1 MDVDSK
7 MISSQ
12 RFQHHFVSFNSKS
25 CLFFEYCIYLNVPCQ
40 TLPPS
45 GIFLRIAGGWSFPA
59 VQDDDPPEPQ
69 APQAESPPPARGDAV
84 GRCFLQEMDP

>member
-1 MDVDSK
+1 MS
-7 MISSQ
+7 
-12 RFQHHFVSFNSKS
+12 NPPPKS
-25 CLFFEYCIYLNVPCQ
+25 N
-40 TLPPS
+40 
-45 GIFLRIAGGWSFPA
+45 FLRIAGGWSFPA